1 MAPWNQARWLKV
13 EVDIFISDFK
23 YFFPLAP
30 QQQQQKL
37 ALPPQQ
43 TKTDDVLEKEPA
55 SSGEQQE
62 QSDMEQENPEGEA
75 GSVPNS
81 EDTSEKEESGNAV
94 DHSKM
99 PEHPGR
105 DSDSEGEDSGE
116 DQEQ

>member
-1 MAPWNQARWLKV
+1 MKYL
-13 EVDIFISDFK
+13 ISDFE
-23 YFFPLAP
+23 FFLFAL

-43 TKTDDVLEKEPA
+43 TKTDDVVEKEPA

-62 QSDMEQENPEGEA
+62 QTAMEQENPEGEA
-75 GSVPNS
+75 SSVPNS
-81 EDTSEKEESGNAV
+81 KDTSEKEESENTM

-105 DSDSEGEDSGE
+105 DSDSDGEGE